1 MNPRNEI
8 ILTRESWNA
17 LNSRLLNFDADNQ
30 GKIGEY
36 FRSIEQDIE
45 VKYENGSVFVESAN
59 LNEDAIL
66 SSLLSSQA
74 FSNEI
79 QERTTHYNVQID
91 TLCSLSHYRDLRKGY
106 AYQDMYL
113 TQLQDA
119 NFGFNFFTTA
129 EMDKNTNS
137 AA

>member
-8 ILTRESWNA
+8 ILTKESWNA
-17 LNSRLLNFDADNQ
+17 LNARLLNFDADNQ

-45 VKYENGSVFVESAN
+45 VKYENDSVFVESAN

-79 QERTTHYNVQID
+79 QERTIHYNVQID
-91 TLCSLSHYRDLRKGY
+91 TLCGLSQYRELRKGY

-113 TQLQDA
+113 TQLQDTR
-119 NFGFNFFTTA
+119 FGFEFFTTA
-129 EMDKNTNS
+129 EIDKNTNS